1 MRRFGIFIL
10 AFVLTGCSAAN
21 TDEQA
26 HHTYATTDS
35 DGVILSVYSDGQ
47 DVTGKE
53 SVWKQQTENA
63 IAEFLNRP
71 IEDLQFDRFSML
83 EEDGMTIDVTVG
95 GVAYTFI
102 CGIEGDIVSMAR
114 ADGERFGV
122 R

>member
-10 AFVLTGCSAAN
+10 AFLLTGCSAAS

-26 HHTYATTDS
+26 HHTYTITDS
-35 DGVILSVYSDGQ
+35 GGVILSVFSDGQ
-47 DVTGKE
+47 DATGKG

-102 CGIEGDIVSMAR
+102 CGIEGDIVSVAR
-114 ADGERFGV
+114 TDEERFGI

>member
-1 MRRFGIFIL
+1 MRRFGILIL
-10 AFVLTGCSAAN
+10 AFLLTGCSAAS

-26 HHTYATTDS
+26 HHTYTITDS
-35 DGVILSVYSDGQ
+35 GGVILSVFSDGQ
-47 DVTGKE
+47 DATGKG

-63 IAEFLNRP
+63 IAEFLNRS

-83 EEDGMTIDVTVG
+83 EEDEMSINVIVD
-95 GVAYTFI
+95 GVSYTFI
-102 CGIEGDIVSMAR
+102 CGTDGDIVSMAK

>member
-10 AFVLTGCSAAN
+10 AFWLTGCSAAS

-26 HHTYATTDS
+26 YHTYAITDS
-35 DGVILSVYSDGQ
+35 GGILSVYSDGQ
-47 DVTGKE
+47 DVTGKG

-71 IEDLQFDRFSML
+71 IEDLQFDQFSML